1 MQVVSRILLSLKTS
15 FLKSTS
21 GLVLPSNLQHS
32 LVQHLVAS
40 SLFQFLM
47 TSSEFTEHFSGSDKI
62 NDPISDREDITVALK
77 SVVGR
82 LNCINVKCL
91 PFTIYDVFL

>member
-1 MQVVSRILLSLKTS
+1 M
-15 FLKSTS
+15 
-21 GLVLPSNLQHS
+21 LPSNLQHS

-77 SVVGR
+77 PVVGR

-91 PFTIYDVFL
+91 PFTIHDVFL